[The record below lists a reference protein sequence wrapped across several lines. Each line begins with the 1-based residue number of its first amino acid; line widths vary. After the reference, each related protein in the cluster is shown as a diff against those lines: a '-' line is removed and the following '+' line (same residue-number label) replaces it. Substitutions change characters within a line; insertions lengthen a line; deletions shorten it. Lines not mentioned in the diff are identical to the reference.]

1 LEGSSAGNTWENF
14 IEHWVNTQIPG
25 SKVPFAMKEGQ
36 RSGVGSREFE
46 MDMEYEEDMSGT
58 FRMGSLIGFLSA
70 VARSWL
76 QFEVRDPTVG
86 LRLGQVSNR
95 MWGRVISFCK
105 GMQGHTMHQIEDRE
119 ADQHKR
125 EELARIREA
134 EALRGSAGPSG
145 AGPSGAGPSSPGPR
159 RRVSAGPS
167 GVPSTPPVSKG
178 KAAAGPSGSGRKR
191 ARSEPPST
199 PPVDNKGKGKAPM
212 KIPATAPPVAK
223 TSKRSSAKKSSA
235 QKKKRKEAAE
245 LAAEEAEA
253 QQELG
258 TQGGPLRRSSRVR

>member
-1 LEGSSAGNTWENF
+1 
-14 IEHWVNTQIPG
+14 VNTQIPG

-46 MDMEYEEDMSGT
+46 MDMDYEEDMPGT
-58 FRMGSLIGFLSA
+58 LRMGSLIGLLSA

-86 LRLGQVSNR
+86 LKLGQISNR

-145 AGPSGAGPSSPGPR
+145 AGPSPGPR
-159 RRVSAGPS
+159 RRVSVGPP
-167 GVPSTPPVSKG
+167 GVASTPPAPKDQG
-178 KAAAGPSGSGRKR
+178 AAGPSGSSRKR
-191 ARSEPPST
+191 ARSEPPIT
-199 PPVDNKGKGKAPM
+199 PAADIKGKGKAPM
-212 KIPATAPPVAK
+212 HSPATAPPAAK
-223 TSKRSSAKKSSA
+223 TSRKSSAKRSSA
-235 QKKKRKEAAE
+235 QKKKRREAAD
-245 LAAEEAEA
+245 LAVEEAEA

-258 TQGGPLRRSSRVR
+258 TQGGPLRRSARIR